1 MLKIMTCILRDAH
14 DCNNDLK
21 DRPDVS
27 PNLTNLDLRDLD
39 GDVYGDDLREE
50 VLDGDFSGIGDFH

>member
-1 MLKIMTCILRDAH
+1 MTCILRDAH
-14 DCNNDLK
+14 VCNNDLK

-50 VLDGDFSGIGDFH
+50 VLDGDFSGIRDLH